1 MNQSPPEPTFVL
13 WKIKIE
19 GFVPCQRGCPVSTDA
34 GRYVQ
39 LISEGRVREGYLVA
53 RNANPLVEVCGQV
66 CAAPCEDHCRRG
78 RIDSSVTIRG
88 LKRFLNERFTEE
100 LYDIKRFT
108 PEFERVRPS
117 LWADLRADHLSQ
129 LPRLSR
135 SGRRVAVVGAGPAGL
150 SCAHDLLLLGHDVTL
165 FEATGHF
172 GGALKIS
179 IPMYRLGRKYIERL
193 ADNVSAMGAE
203 IRLNAPLGPGR
214 TLSDLLS
221 EFDAVF
227 LGVGAARARRL
238 DVPGGDAKGVITSL
252 EFLEKVNTGQTV
264 DIGRKVIV
272 IGGGRVALDAVRTSR
287 RMITQQVYTGELDT
301 VRATLRLG
309 IKDTDVVICYRRAL
323 TQMPSYRT
331 IQGREELEE
340 TLKEGI
346 PILENLWP
354 KEVRTENGRVRAMVF
369 ERKTSPDE
377 PGEEVVMEADTVIAA
392 VGQEPDLSFL
402 RPEDGIEVTRWG
414 TIAYDEQTMA
424 TTRDGVYTGGDAAL
438 GPATLIEAV
447 AGGKRA
453 AWSIDDRL
461 RGRRKITRMQVLVR
475 EIPSEGY
482 VERVDYGKVGRIPPP
497 TCSVDQRAG
506 FDLVEGVYS
515 PEEAREQSDR
525 CLNCHIQTVYQPSE
539 CTLCGRCVDHC
550 PNDCLRFVH
559 AAQLENGSVQGPA
572 ALIKDDERCIRC
584 GLCARRC
591 PTRAMQMERVCFEET
606 VEPEAGHSGATARA
620 PQNVGRES

>member
-1 MNQSPPEPTFVL
+1 MSGPSPENTVVL
-13 WKIKIE
+13 RRIRVE
-19 GFVPCQRGCPVSTDA
+19 EFVPCQRGCPVSTDA

-39 LISEGRVREGYLVA
+39 LVSEGRGREGYLVA

-100 LYDIKRFT
+100 LYDAVRFA
-108 PEFERVRPS
+108 PEFERASGS
-117 LWADLRADHLSQ
+117 LWTDLKADHLSQ
-129 LPRLSR
+129 LPRLPR

-150 SCAHDLLLLGHDVTL
+150 SCAHDLLLLGHDVTV
-165 FEATGHF
+165 FEASEHF

-179 IPMYRLGRKYIERL
+179 IPMYRLGRRYIERL
-193 ADNVSAMGAE
+193 ADNVAAMGAE
-203 IRLNAPLGPGR
+203 IRLNTPLGPDR
-214 TLSDLLS
+214 TVPDLLS
-221 EFDAVF
+221 EFAAVF
-227 LGVGAARARRL
+227 LGVGAARARGL
-238 DVPGGDAKGVITSL
+238 GVPGGDARGVITSL
-252 EFLEKVNTGQTV
+252 AFLEKVNTGQEV
-264 DIGRKVIV
+264 DVGRKVIV

-287 RMITQQVYTGELDT
+287 RMITQQMYTGELDT

-309 IKDTDVVICYRRAL
+309 EDTDVVICYRRSL
-323 TQMPSYRT
+323 SQMPSYRT

-340 TLKEGI
+340 ALKEGI

-354 KEVRTENGRVRAMVF
+354 KEVQTENGRVRAMVF
-369 ERKTSPDE
+369 ERRASPDG

-402 RPEDGIEVTRWG
+402 RDGDGIEVGRGG

-424 TTRDGVYTGGDAAL
+424 TTRDRVYTAGDAAL

-461 RGRRKITRMQVLVR
+461 RNRRKVTRLHVFVR
-475 EIPSEGY
+475 EMPSEGY
-482 VERVDYGKVGRIPPP
+482 VERVDYGKVGRVPPP
-497 TCSVDQRAG
+497 TCSVDERAG

-515 PEEAREQSDR
+515 PEEARKQSDR
-525 CLNCHIQTVYQPSE
+525 CLNCHVQTVYQPSE

-559 AAQLENGSVQGPA
+559 PSQLSGGAVDGPA
-572 ALIKDDERCIRC
+572 ALVKDDERCIRC

-591 PTRAMQMERVCFEET
+591 PSRAMQMERVYFEET
-606 VEPEAGHSGATARA
+606 VEAEAGHWVGMARG
-620 PQNVGRES
+620 PQNVNRES